1 MRHICNKNW
10 YRYGAKMVLPLILA
24 ALISGCNTT
33 SNIDTT
39 LGSVSPTGQD
49 GLLPPPERPENSE
62 LAAQEDAPTPAIVT
76 RSETQNAAPPAQEI
90 AVAQT
95 PPPVDDMVPNLT
107 MRNTGTFPNI
117 NEERAP
123 SLRQFTPEERE
134 SLSAYMEELSALHQG
149 GQLSTAQYERRL
161 AYLQNLAR
169 THSRDA
175 LRQIGAL

>member
-1 MRHICNKNW
+1 M
-10 YRYGAKMVLPLILA
+10 
-24 ALISGCNTT
+24 ISGCSTT
-33 SNIDTT
+33 SDIDTT
-39 LGSVSPTGQD
+39 LGSVSPTAQE
-49 GLLPPPERPENSE
+49 GLLPPPARPDSTE
-62 LAAQEDAPTPAIVT
+62 LAVQESAPAPAPAPAIVT
-76 RSETQNAAPPAQEI
+76 QSEPQVPATPTQEG

-95 PPPVDDMVPNLT
+95 PPPPVDDLVPTLT

-134 SLSAYMEELSALHQG
+134 SLSAYMAELSALHQG